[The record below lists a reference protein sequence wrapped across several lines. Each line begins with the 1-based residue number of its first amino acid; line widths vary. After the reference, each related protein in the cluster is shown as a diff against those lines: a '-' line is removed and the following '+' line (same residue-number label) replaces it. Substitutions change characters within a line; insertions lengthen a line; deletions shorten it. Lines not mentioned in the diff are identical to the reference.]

1 MFKQTPRPDTTI
13 LEKKS
18 GVSPWAWASLMAQL
32 VKNPP
37 AMQETWVCPW
47 VEKIPWRRERLPT
60 PVFWPGEFHELYSQS
75 MGLQRVG
82 HNWVTITFT
91 LSLWF
96 SAIRIC
102 IYHFEPSMSKE
113 FSRATVPKLPGTST
127 LFHGR
132 NFSMDQEWVVW
143 GRFKHITFIMYFISI
158 IIISAPAHTI
168 RHRILEAGDPCSR
181 GTRDGEMHDLFSPSQ
196 SSRCGLR
203 HDELFYSLLEFES
216 KQMFKWKL
224 AMAKAGIS
232 GTFHRT

>member
-47 VEKIPWRRERLPT
+47 VEKICWRRERLPT
-60 PVFWPGEFHELYSQS
+60 QVFWPGEFHELYSQS
-75 MGLQRVG
+75 MGLQRAG
-82 HNWVTITFT
+82 HNWVTFTFT

-96 SAIRIC
+96 SAIHIY

-113 FSRATVPKLPGTST
+113 YSRATVPQLSGTSK

-132 NFSMDQEWVVW
+132 NFFHGPGMGGLGKIQAHDMYCALYFYYYYIRSTSDHQASDPRGW
-143 GRFKHITFIMYFISI
+143 G
-158 IIISAPAHTI
+158 PP
-168 RHRILEAGDPCSR
+168 L
-181 GTRDGEMHDLFSPSQ
+181 
-196 SSRCGLR
+196 
-203 HDELFYSLLEFES
+203 
-216 KQMFKWKL
+216 
-224 AMAKAGIS
+224 
-232 GTFHRT
+232 

>member
-1 MFKQTPRPDTTI
+1 MWFSDGAHTLLFILQPGNLSGMFKQTPRPDTTI

-47 VEKIPWRRERLPT
+47 VEKIRWRRERLPT

-75 MGLQRVG
+75 MGLQRAR
-82 HNWVTITFT
+82 HNWVTFTFT

-102 IYHFEPSMSKE
+102 IYHFEPSMSE
-113 FSRATVPKLPGTST
+113 EYSRATVPQLSGTSK

-132 NFSMDQEWVVW
+132 NFFHGPGMGGLGKIQAHDMYCALYFYYYYIRSTSDHQALDPRGW
-143 GRFKHITFIMYFISI
+143 G
-158 IIISAPAHTI
+158 PP
-168 RHRILEAGDPCSR
+168 L
-181 GTRDGEMHDLFSPSQ
+181 
-196 SSRCGLR
+196 
-203 HDELFYSLLEFES
+203 
-216 KQMFKWKL
+216 
-224 AMAKAGIS
+224 
-232 GTFHRT
+232 